1 LPSARFLAFECAP
14 ETVRFFQK
22 ESNFESAAKPLMPTA
37 QEVRDKF
44 QKQFDAK
51 ARIYRAPGRVNLI
64 GEHTDYNQGFVMPA
78 AINFSCWVGAS
89 PRVDGKLAMH
99 SENFQE
105 DVKVEIGNLT
115 EWPRTGWASYPLGVA
130 WALGQA
136 GYPVRGCNLYIAG
149 EVPLG
154 SGLSSSAAIEVAT
167 ALAFLGNSGASMQK
181 KDLALLCQRAEN
193 DYVGARCGIMDQ
205 FIACHGRA
213 NHAVLLDCRS
223 LDGRA
228 IPIPGD
234 IALVVCNSM
243 VKHDLAA
250 SEYNKRRAECEQGVK
265 LLKTVLPS
273 IEALRDVSSV
283 QLESHRRLLPDLIY
297 KRCRHVV
304 TEDERAL
311 KAASAFESGELG
323 AVGRWM
329 AESHESLRDDYEVSC
344 RELDILVEIAGS
356 QNGVLG
362 ARMTGGGF
370 GGCTINLV
378 LQGVVDSFRE
388 TVSREYQDQTGLKPE
403 IYSLKAADG
412 AEQLG
417 VN

>member
-1 LPSARFLAFECAP
+1 
-14 ETVRFFQK
+14 
-22 ESNFESAAKPLMPTA
+22 MHTA
-37 QEVRDKF
+37 QEVADEF
-44 QKQFDAK
+44 QKQFGEMG
-51 ARIYRAPGRVNLI
+51 RIYRAPGRVNLI

-89 PRVDGKLAMH
+89 PRADGRLIVR
-99 SENFQE
+99 SENFHE
-105 DVKVEIGNLT
+105 DVKVAIGNLP

-130 WALGQA
+130 WALEQA
-136 GYPVRGCNLYIAG
+136 GYPLAGCNLYIAG
-149 EVPLG
+149 DVPLG

-167 ALAFLGNSGASMQK
+167 ALAILENSGASMAK
-181 KDLALLCQRAEN
+181 TDLARLCQRAEN
-193 DYVGARCGIMDQ
+193 DYVGAMCGIMDQ

-223 LDGRA
+223 LEGRA
-228 IPIPGD
+228 IPVPGD
-234 IALVVCNSM
+234 VALVVCNSM

-265 LLKTVLPS
+265 LLKQVLPS
-273 IEALRDVSSV
+273 IEALRDVSTA

-311 KAASAFESGELG
+311 KVASALESGELG
-323 AVGRWM
+323 RLGMWM
-329 AESHESLRDDYEVSC
+329 AESHESLRDDYQVSC
-344 RELDILVEIAGS
+344 QELDLLVEIAGS
-356 QNGVLG
+356 QSGVLG
-362 ARMTGGGF
+362 TRMTGGGF

-378 LQGVVDSFRE
+378 VQGAVDSFRE
-388 TVSREYQDQTGLKPE
+388 AMTMEYQDQTGLKPE

-412 AEQLG
+412 AEHIR
-417 VN
+417 VD